1 MFSCW
6 EQNAVCLPKYCQSHV
21 FLTWYTNHH
30 FFKRPLVSYMGP
42 GAPEITQ
49 MPLPLHLICFFCFY
63 ELVFCTNVRKFKP
76 YTHTHTSCN
85 FFLCVCPAGSTYM
98 GNIKMVP
105 YILPVSH
112 SMHLL
117 WSNSGRNASRI
128 VVNVQ
133 WLWQRLWTGF
143 LSFAKF

>member
-6 EQNAVCLPKYCQSHV
+6 EQNTVCLPKYCQSH

-30 FFKRPLVSYMGP
+30 FFKNPLVSYMGP
-42 GAPEITQ
+42 GVPEFTQ
-49 MPLPLHLICFFCFY
+49 MPLPLLLTYVFCFY
-63 ELVFCTNVRKFKP
+63 ELVCCTNVLKFKP
-76 YTHTHTSCN
+76 YKHTPVVI
-85 FFLCVCPAGSTYM
+85 FFRCVCPAGSTYM

-105 YILPVSH
+105 YILPVSQ
-112 SMHLL
+112 SMRLL

-143 LSFAKF
+143 LSFGKF